1 MPNNQK
7 NCRKVGDRVVCGML
21 HSGGQTKRAGVYR
34 LAKGEKVY
42 SPAQLKAL
50 ASKAKHQHTR
60 SASPN
65 PRANASTKYHS

>member
-42 SPAQLKAL
+42 SSAQLKAL
-50 ASKAKHQHTR
+50 ASKGKTPTHKKRKSKSSCKCKH
-60 SASPN
+60 
-65 PRANASTKYHS
+65 